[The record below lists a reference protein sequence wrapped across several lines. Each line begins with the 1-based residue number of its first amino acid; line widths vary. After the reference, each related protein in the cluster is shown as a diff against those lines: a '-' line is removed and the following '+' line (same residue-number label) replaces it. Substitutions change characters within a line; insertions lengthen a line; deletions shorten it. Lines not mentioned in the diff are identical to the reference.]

1 MVRATDRS
9 TWFDGL
15 DILSGAVASIRPRV
29 ATCRN

>member
-1 MVRATDRS
+1 MVRATDRPIV
-9 TWFDGL
+9 FDPL